1 MLSKSKYCA
10 FSQCPKRLWLQTY
23 RPELSEDNTALDARM
38 ETGNEVGDLAMGL
51 FGDFTEV
58 TAHKEDGRL
67 DLSKMIAHTKQLVAE
82 NHPVICEASFSYE
95 GNYCAV
101 DILRRE
107 NGGYAI
113 YEVKSAT
120 HASEIYGVDIAYQKY
135 VLEHCGCD
143 CFADDTGLEVDALGG
158 APGVYT
164 ARYAGD
170 DKDFNKNMDKVL
182 RELEILESER
192 SMAAALGLKTK
203 QPSRRARFKSVITLI
218 INGEIKMFEG
228 ALEGVI
234 AREKSGNGGF
244 GYDPIFIADEYP
256 GQTLADITE
265 EQKNEISHRG
275 KALRAMA
282 EWLKTQNL

>member
-1 MLSKSKYCA
+1 MKLVFATGNSGKLREASEILGDG
-10 FSQCPKRLWLQTY
+10 F
-23 RPELSEDNTALDARM
+23 ELSSLAQVGITEDIP
-38 ETGNEVGDLAMGL
+38 ETGNTLRANSLQKAQNLYD
-51 FGDFTEV
+51 
-58 TAHKEDGRL
+58 
-67 DLSKMIAHTKQLVAE
+67 
-82 NHPVICEASFSYE
+82 ICAC
-95 GNYCAV
+95 NC
-101 DILRRE
+101 L
-107 NGGYAI
+107 
-113 YEVKSAT
+113 
-120 HASEIYGVDIAYQKY
+120 
-135 VLEHCGCD
+135 
-143 CFADDTGLEVDALGG
+143 ADDTGLEVDALGG

-170 DKDFNKNMDKVL
+170 DKDFDKNMDKVL
-182 RELEILESER
+182 LELEILESER